1 MSAPSLHAFKRD
13 LAGKPPHTVSAARLD
28 DNFRK
33 VTVLPAKIGSAGVPE
48 YQVEYKADGVQLF
61 NLRGLPD
68 GAVAKEF
75 TVCDN
80 GEPKVY
86 WLLTW
91 EQEPTI

>member
-1 MSAPSLHAFKRD
+1 MSLPALHKFKGD
-13 LAGKPPHTVSAARLD
+13 LAAKAPRTISAARLD

-33 VTVLPAKIGSAGVPE
+33 VTVLPAKIASGGAPE

-61 NLRGLPD
+61 NLRGLPA

-80 GEPKVY
+80 GEPRVY

-91 EQEPTI
+91 EQEPTV